1 MAQAIERFVPD
12 GATIAMGVAL
22 EAVIPFAAGHE
33 MIRQRRRNLELVGPI
48 SDALFDQLIG
58 AGCVRR
64 VTAAWIGNVSEGLA
78 HCYRRACEHRVP
90 GPLEVRDHS
99 NFSISLALWAAAWNV
114 PSLPT
119 RTLLGSDILRT
130 NPDLSLGAGLV
141 HVKAVRPDVAIVH
154 AQRADEQGRAHAW
167 GPLGITEEAGLA
179 AERVIVSCEEL
190 VDPSVILSDP
200 NRILF
205 PETRVAAVVHEPG
218 GAHPSPV
225 QGFFKRD
232 HAFYREYGERSRTE
246 EGFEPWLREWVVDV
260 PDRAAYMRRIDAGA
274 LWATRMSNVMALMAQ
289 GHVDLGFIGGAE
301 VDRFG
306 NLNTS
311 YVGEPRS
318 PKVKLPGSGGGA
330 DIAILSRRWVTLMS
344 HERRRLVDRVSFIT
358 SPGHGDGTP
367 GWRKRNGLLGGGP
380 AATITQPG
388 GPRFPE
394 GGGEAYLASV
404 HPGCTVEDVRRGT
417 GWELKV
423 ADDVSETSAPTES
436 ELAAIRRF
444 DPDGFWT
451 SPSARSAGASP

>member
-99 NFSISLALWAAAWNV
+99 NFTISLALWAAAWNV

-154 AQRADEQGRAHAW
+154 VQRADEQGRAHAW

-274 LWATRMSNVMALMAQ
+274 LRIK
-289 GHVDLGFIGGAE
+289 H
-301 VDRFG
+301 
-306 NLNTS
+306 
-311 YVGEPRS
+311 
-318 PKVKLPGSGGGA
+318 
-330 DIAILSRRWVTLMS
+330 
-344 HERRRLVDRVSFIT
+344 HRL
-358 SPGHGDGTP
+358 
-367 GWRKRNGLLGGGP
+367 
-380 AATITQPG
+380 
-388 GPRFPE
+388 
-394 GGGEAYLASV
+394 
-404 HPGCTVEDVRRGT
+404 
-417 GWELKV
+417 
-423 ADDVSETSAPTES
+423 SAP
-436 ELAAIRRF
+436 ADF
-444 DPDGFWT
+444 GDD
-451 SPSARSAGASP
+451 